1 MTIPYE
7 MIVKRIEKGNSLHE
21 QGKNKESLDIYFSVL
36 DDLRNSYEN
45 IYDIDETRW
54 LIRCIYN
61 VYFSLKDYIS
71 AEKWAKEVFNCKIP
85 YKATSE
91 LINLGKVYVEL
102 GLENEAMEQFEK
114 ANQKGKIRAF
124 QGFDNK
130 YLQFYLSHKK

>member
-71 AEKWAKEVFNCKIP
+71 AEKWAKEVFNCNIP

-114 ANQKGKIRAF
+114 AYQKGKIRAF
-124 QGFDNK
+124 QGLDNK